1 MRLCENVE
9 MWKCE
14 NVEMWKCENVRMWKC
29 GSVRM
34 IETDERL
41 RTTNSEPALFEAT
54 ALRGF

>member
-1 MRLCENVE
+1 